1 MAASPSI
8 SEAARILSSAP
19 KRPFTKAERRRIAR
33 EAIDYERIIIWKALW
48 AQLGNIRGDPR
59 EYIER
64 VWARKLPKM
73 YERLLA
79 AAMAGEKVDAALDI
93 LKAMTVVTRTL
104 APSANKSLPVDPAVL
119 GLPSNAD
126 LSHLSDEDLA
136 RVLRRPLPGPD
147 VGKPARKPRRK
158 ALPVPNEPMGGL
170 GDDDDETLSA
180 TVHTHE
186 LSEDST
192 QHAHELNTG
201 KGGKKKNNI
210 RAGGE

>member
-1 MAASPSI
+1 MAAAVDADLI
-8 SEAARILSSAP
+8 KAAAAVMGAHRAP
-19 KRPFTKAERRRIAR
+19 PLTRERRRQLKL
-33 EAIDYERIIIWKALW
+33 ESIDRERIFIWKTLW

-119 GLPSNAD
+119 GLPSDAD

-158 ALPVPNEPMGGL
+158 ALPQPDVPMGGL
-170 GDDDDETLSA
+170 GDDDDEIRSGNQHRRETSQDG

-186 LSEDST
+186 LKS
-192 QHAHELNTG
+192 G
-201 KGGKKKNNI
+201 KGGKKKNNAAI
-210 RAGGE
+210 

>member
-1 MAASPSI
+1 MSASPSI
-8 SEAARILSSAP
+8 SEASQVLNAIPRNPLT
-19 KRPFTKAERRRIAR
+19 RERRRQLKL
-33 EAIDYERIIIWKALW
+33 ESIDRERIFIWKTLW

-104 APSANKSLPVDPAVL
+104 APSANKQLPADATVL
-119 GLPSNAD
+119 GLPSDAD

-136 RVLRRPLPGPD
+136 RVLHRPLPGPD

-158 ALPVPNEPMGGL
+158 ALPSPDSEPMGGL
-170 GDDDDETLSA
+170 DLDDDEIRSGNQ
-180 TVHTHE
+180 HQHE
-186 LSEDST
+186 LK
-192 QHAHELNTG
+192 TG
-201 KGGKKKNNI
+201 KGDKKK
-210 RAGGE
+210 